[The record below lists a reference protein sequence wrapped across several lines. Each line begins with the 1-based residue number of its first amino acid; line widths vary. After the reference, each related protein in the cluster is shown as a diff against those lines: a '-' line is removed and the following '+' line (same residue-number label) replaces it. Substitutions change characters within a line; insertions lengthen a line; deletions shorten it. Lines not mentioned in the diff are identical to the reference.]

1 MSDRLKILVF
11 SWNTASIGLC
21 ETLNREQKD
30 YNRSGFTTWRW
41 ESHIADFWPSL
52 KLQIEKENPDIVVIG
67 FQEDRRP
74 GSYFHS
80 HLLPGEMDNMSY
92 SLLNRSKLLGVG
104 VTSYKNTIKCDP
116 MVRGLRTSVY
126 IRKSLSR
133 RVSGTKR
140 YWDNY
145 NKGSANYVCTSTLT
159 RSKGGNAIYLT
170 IPDIGNLVLI
180 NCHLPFNASS
190 LIEAK
195 VKKNPMLRQNEL
207 NTTNTAFNNILEK
220 LVYEEDALT
229 KNYGNSGATHIIYF
243 GDFNFRVSECRPAS
257 EIANEMIQSYQSGG
271 DKLHDIYLES
281 DELIMQMR
289 KKNIYPLNEGIADVG
304 PTFLPTCKLIKGRR
318 SNIDVV
324 VDEDT
329 RLNLYKDLGFE
340 MVDTPGASA
349 SASTSSTE
357 VERYNVGKYDQRIP
371 SWCDRILFSS
381 LIDQKVI
388 DSPEQHRQLE
398 CIRYES
404 FDEGITMS
412 RSDHSAVLGVFLL

>member
-1 MSDRLKILVF
+1 MTGYRILVF
-11 SWNTASIGLC
+11 SWNTQSITLC
-21 ETLNREQKD
+21 ETMDLEKAE
-30 YNRSGFTTWRW
+30 YNRSGWTTW
-41 ESHIADFWPSL
+41 IYPGNIPDFFPSL
-52 KLQIEKENPDIVVIG
+52 VSKIKEYDPDIVVIG
-67 FQEDRRP
+67 FQEDRKP

-207 NTTNTAFNNILEK
+207 NTTNTALNNILEK

-243 GDFNFRVSECRPAS
+243 VDFN
-257 EIANEMIQSYQSGG
+257 
-271 DKLHDIYLES
+271 
-281 DELIMQMR
+281 
-289 KKNIYPLNEGIADVG
+289 
-304 PTFLPTCKLIKGRR
+304 
-318 SNIDVV
+318 
-324 VDEDT
+324 
-329 RLNLYKDLGFE
+329 
-340 MVDTPGASA
+340 
-349 SASTSSTE
+349 
-357 VERYNVGKYDQRIP
+357 
-371 SWCDRILFSS
+371 
-381 LIDQKVI
+381 
-388 DSPEQHRQLE
+388 
-398 CIRYES
+398 
-404 FDEGITMS
+404 
-412 RSDHSAVLGVFLL
+412 